1 MYQLMKKNKFNA
13 KPVLIDGIKFDSTK
27 EGQRYMVLKSLLQ
40 QGRIENLTLRPLFTL
55 QAGFRYHTGKW
66 VRAITYKADFQYE
79 QEGQTIVEDV
89 KSEITKKKA
98 DYRIRVRLFMKKYHD
113 SNILFIET

>member
-1 MYQLMKKNKFNA
+1 MAWKKTNKFGNRL
-13 KPVLIDGIKFDSTK
+13 VYIDGFKFDSTK